1 MSSASVVPAT
11 GSKLVAGRPVNALK
25 ERAFFSSMAGLMA
38 LIAFAGFA
46 PSYYLKAHFGAP
58 PALTPLL
65 HWHGA
70 AFTLWM
76 VLLITQTSLIASGRV
91 AVHRKLGV
99 VGVVLAAGM
108 MVLGGAVAIMRA
120 SEGVLGPPGIPP
132 LVFLAVPLTALV
144 VFPVLFGA
152 AIYFRRRPDIHK
164 RLMLIAT
171 MELITAAIARLP
183 GVVALGPLG
192 FFGLTDVLIVAIA
205 IYDYRTRG
213 RIHPATIWGGLFLI
227 VSQPLRLFVSGTA
240 TWQSIAVWLTS

>member
-91 AVHRKLGV
+91 
-99 VGVVLAAGM
+99 
-108 MVLGGAVAIMRA
+108 GAV
-120 SEGVLGPPGIPP
+120 
-132 LVFLAVPLTALV
+132 
-144 VFPVLFGA
+144 
-152 AIYFRRRPDIHK
+152 RRRDLFP
-164 RLMLIAT
+164 
-171 MELITAAIARLP
+171 AASGYP
-183 GVVALGPLG
+183 Q
-192 FFGLTDVLIVAIA
+192 
-205 IYDYRTRG
+205 
-213 RIHPATIWGGLFLI
+213 TIDADCNDGI
-227 VSQPLRLFVSGTA
+227 DHRC
-240 TWQSIAVWLTS
+240 